1 MEVGHQMNKNI
12 WLDELKQIAVG
23 VVVGVLMLYIN
34 AMIQPIEVS
43 DSVPKLPEPRLLM
56 VQAG

>member
-1 MEVGHQMNKNI
+1 MNKNI

>member
-1 MEVGHQMNKNI
+1 MNNNK
-12 WLDELKQIAVG
+12 WLDELKQVAVG
-23 VVVGVLMLYIN
+23 VVVGVLMVYIT
-34 AMIQPIEVS
+34 AMIQPSEIN

>member
-1 MEVGHQMNKNI
+1 MEVGHQMNNNK
-12 WLDELKQIAVG
+12 WLEELKQVAVG
-23 VVVGVLMLYIN
+23 VVVGVLMVYIT
-34 AMIQPIEVS
+34 AMIQPDGGN